1 MKENATVT
9 RRELV
14 KQFVNNLYGTMNS
27 STETSFNVAYDKG
40 FYTHPENNKL
50 PVPFTL
56 TLIAYNVTFQ
66 PEEITGLSVP
76 SGVLLADTDYKMR

>member
-14 KQFVNNLYGTMNS
+14 KQFVNNLYGTMGS

-40 FYTHPENNKL
+40 FYAHPDNNKL
-50 PVPFTL
+50 PGAIYV
-56 TLIAYNVTFQ
+56 
-66 PEEITGLSVP
+66 
-76 SGVLLADTDYKMR
+76 DTDSIQCDVPIRRNNRS